1 MSKWEPFIGSTI
13 EQVLNFLSNLYDKS
27 VSHSAIVSERRA
39 LPIRMT
45 LASCELLNGYPPLM
59 YFITRVYNLKSPAPN
74 LSFKWDV
81 SIIFQYFEN
90 CGHNGKLSHKI
101 FTQKFLLFLLF
112 LGGQRVQNLLTF
124 LIDKMIINNI
134 LVSFV
139 SAQPQKHSRNQSKL
153 NAIEYRAY
161 DKRDLSVVACLKEYL
176 GESYKWNAI

>member
-1 MSKWEPFIGSTI
+1 MNKWEPFIGLTI

-27 VSHSAIVSERRA
+27 VSHSAVVSERRA
-39 LPIRMT
+39 LAIRMT

-90 CGHNGKLSHKI
+90 CGHNGKLSDKI

-112 LGGQRVQNLLTF
+112 LGVQNLLTF

-139 SAQPQKHSRNQSKL
+139 SAQPRKHSRNQSKL
-153 NAIEYRAY
+153 NAIEYHAY

-176 GESYKWNAI
+176 GDSYKWNAI